1 MHRIAIFSS
10 NNTLVSL
17 WSNTLKGLYNVFT
30 VSNVSELKDISI
42 VIIDAVQIDKTPE
55 LIDLFSQTQ
64 YRCLVVG
71 ENWPENKQ
79 INALV
84 HGAAGYCGEAESPKI
99 LLQAVASI
107 LKGDT
112 WIQRHL
118 VPLVIGTLVKMKPQ
132 QQPQKDTNEFSSL
145 LATLSNREN
154 DVANMIKDG
163 ESNKVIAAAL
173 HISERTVKAH
183 LTSIFKKLNL
193 SDRLH
198 LALYIKEH
206 S

>member
-1 MHRIAIFSS
+1 MHQIAIFSS
-10 NNTLVSL
+10 NNTLVNL
-17 WSNTLKGLYNVFT
+17 WSNTLSSHYNTTT
-30 VSNVSELKDISI
+30 VSNLTGLKNVAL
-42 VIIDAVQIDKTPE
+42 VIIDSVQLDKTPE
-55 LIDLFSQTQ
+55 LINLFPQAP
-64 YRCLVVG
+64 YRCLIVG
-71 ENWPENKQ
+71 ENWPESKQ

-84 HGAAGYCGEAESPKI
+84 HGAAGYCGEAEPPRI
-99 LLQAVASI
+99 LLQAVTSI

-132 QQPQKDTNEFSSL
+132 HPPQKSMNESPTL

-154 DVANMIKDG
+154 DVANMIKNG

-173 HISERTVKAH
+173 YISERTVKAH
-183 LTSIFKKLNL
+183 LTSIFKKLNI

-206 S
+206 G